1 MKTETHKSTTI
12 LSELEWTIS
21 GFTEQTAQ
29 EYWALLPTS
38 LQNIALKEIEHGNK
52 ISSILKNSERGIVLL
67 AFSQSPLS
75 PTPSDQSISIH
86 TKHDYGN
93 YCYDGTKC
101 TYEHS
106 PSGCFLAFEDPSYVP

>member
-21 GFTEQTAQ
+21 GFTDQTAQ

-52 ISSILKNSERGIVLL
+52 ISSILKKFRKGYC
-67 AFSQSPLS
+67 P
-75 PTPSDQSISIH
+75 IS
-86 TKHDYGN
+86 
-93 YCYDGTKC
+93 
-101 TYEHS
+101 
-106 PSGCFLAFEDPSYVP
+106 FLAKPSFANTIRSKY